1 MVFATF
7 RAQVNFRSMKKI
19 LVPAIIFASISVIAQ
34 DKGVFKESNSKY
46 YNETIMKGVEN
57 FETSKAE
64 EEKHLKLQLDHTGK
78 NYPKDIKKYKTVWYN
93 SPISQGNTG
102 TCWCFSTSSFF
113 ESEIK
118 RISGKEVDLSE
129 MYTVY
134 WEYVER
140 AKYFVANRGEMTLGE
155 GSETNAVA
163 KIMNLYGAVPVEDY
177 TGMLPGQAFHNHEPM
192 FIEIENYFASVKA
205 MNAWNEDEVVGTVK
219 DILEHYMGPIPTDVT
234 VDGKKMSPRE
244 YLKNYLGVKPADYV
258 NFMSLVQHDY
268 YKKAVYDVPDN
279 WWRSNDYNN
288 VPLDDFMAIIKSAI
302 KNGYS
307 LAIGGD
313 VSEVGFDK
321 DEQVA
326 VVPDFDIPSANV
338 NEYARQM
345 RFSNNATTDD
355 HAMHIVGYQ
364 EVKGSTW
371 FLVKDSGSGSRNAGP
386 NSAIFG
392 YYFMHEDYVKL
403 KMMTITL
410 HKDAAKDWLAKMK

>member
-1 MVFATF
+1 
-7 RAQVNFRSMKKI
+7 MKRIIIPVI
-19 LVPAIIFASISVIAQ
+19 LFVSVVSTAQ

-46 YNETIMKGVEN
+46 YNETIMKGVES
-57 FETSKAE
+57 FEATKAE
-64 EEKHLKLQLDHTGK
+64 EQKHVRLFMDHSDK
-78 NYPKDIKKYKTVWYN
+78 NYPKDINKYKTVWYN
-93 SPISQGNTG
+93 QPISQGNTG

-113 ESEIK
+113 ESEVK
-118 RISGKEVDLSE
+118 RVSGKEVDLSE

-140 AKYFVANRGEMTLGE
+140 AKYFVANRGDMTLGE

-163 KIMNLYGAVPVEDY
+163 KIMNVYGAVPAKDY
-177 TGMLPGQAFHNHEPM
+177 TGMLEGQAFHNHEVM
-192 FIEIENYFASVKA
+192 FEEINNYFASVKA
-205 MNAWNEDEVVGTVK
+205 QNAWNEDEVVGTVK
-219 DILEHYMGPIPTDVT
+219 DILEHYMGPIPTEVT

-244 YLKNYLGVKPADYV
+244 YLKNHLGLKPAEYV

-268 YKKAVYDVPDN
+268 YQKAVYDVPDN

-288 VPLDDFMAIIKSAI
+288 VPLDDFMDIIKSAI

-326 VVPDFDIPSANV
+326 VVPDFDIPSDQI

-345 RFSNNATTDD
+345 RFSNSATTDD

-364 EVKGSTW
+364 EVKGETW

-386 NSAIFG
+386 DSDIFG

-403 KMMTITL
+403 KMMTITV
-410 HKDAAKDWLAKMK
+410 HKDAAKDWLVKMK

>member
-1 MVFATF
+1 
-7 RAQVNFRSMKKI
+7 MKKI
-19 LVPAIIFASISVIAQ
+19 ILSAIVIASISINAQ

-46 YNETIMKGVEN
+46 YNETIMKGVDA
-57 FETSKAE
+57 FEETKTPVE
-64 EEKHLKLQLDHTGK
+64 THVRFQMDHTGK
-78 NYPKDIKKYKTVWYN
+78 NYPKDIKKYKTVWYTT
-93 SPISQGNTG
+93 PISQGNTG

-118 RISGKEVDLSE
+118 RVSGKEVDLSE

-140 AKYFVANRGEMTLGE
+140 AKYFVASRGNMTLGE

-163 KIMNLYGAVPVEDY
+163 KIMNIYGAVPASSY
-177 TGMLPGQAFHNHEPM
+177 TGMLNGQAFHNHEPM
-192 FIEIENYFASVKA
+192 FEEIENYFASVKA
-205 MNAWNEDEVVGTVK
+205 MNAWNEHEVVETVRE
-219 DILEHYMGPIPTDVT
+219 ILEHYMGPVPTTVE
-234 VDGKKMSPRE
+234 VDGKKMAPRE
-244 YLKNYLGVKPADYV
+244 YLQSYLGLKPAEYV
-258 NFMSLVQHDY
+258 NFMSLVQHEY
-268 YKKAVYDVPDN
+268 YKKAIYDVPDN

-288 VPLDDFMAIIKSAI
+288 VPLDDFMAIIKSSI

-326 VVPDFDIPSANV
+326 VVPDFDIPSANI

-345 RFSNNATTDD
+345 RFSNAATTDD

-364 EVKGSTW
+364 EVKGQTW

-386 NSAIFG
+386 NSDIFG
-392 YYFMHEDYVKL
+392 YYFMHEDYIKL

>member
-1 MVFATF
+1 
-7 RAQVNFRSMKKI
+7 MKKI
-19 LVPAIIFASISVIAQ
+19 ILPAIMLAAVSVNAQ
-34 DKGVFKESNSKY
+34 DKGVFKEVNSKY
-46 YNETIMKGVEN
+46 YYETIMKGVD
-57 FETSKAE
+57 SYE
-64 EEKHLKLQLDHTGK
+64 EAKQADEKHLRLMMDHSKG

-93 SPISQGNTG
+93 QPISQGNTG

-113 ESEIK
+113 ESEVK

-140 AKYFVANRGEMTLGE
+140 AKYFVANRGDMTLGE

-163 KIMNLYGAVPVEDY
+163 KIMNVYGAVPAEMY
-177 TGMLPGQAFHNHEPM
+177 TGMLDGQAFHNHEPM
-192 FIEIENYFASVKA
+192 FEEINNYFASVKA
-205 MNAWNEDEVVGTVK
+205 QNAWNEDEVVSTVK
-219 DILEHYMGPIPTDVT
+219 DILEHYMGPVPTDVE

-258 NFMSLVQHDY
+258 NFMSLVQHEY
-268 YKKAVYDVPDN
+268 YKQAIYDVPDN
-279 WWRSNDYNN
+279 WWRSGDYNN

-326 VVPDFDIPSANV
+326 VVPDFDIPSENI

-345 RFSNNATTDD
+345 RFSNEATTDD

-364 EVKGSTW
+364 EVKGETW

-386 NSAIFG
+386 DSDAFG

-410 HKDAAKDWLAKMK
+410 HKDAAQDWLAKMK